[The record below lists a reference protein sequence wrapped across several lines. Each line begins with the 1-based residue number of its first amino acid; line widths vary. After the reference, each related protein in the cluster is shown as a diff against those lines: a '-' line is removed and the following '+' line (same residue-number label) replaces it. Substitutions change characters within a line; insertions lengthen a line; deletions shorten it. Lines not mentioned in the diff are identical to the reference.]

1 MKKKYLIT
9 RFIIILGTLVLS
21 RINISN
27 NKDLAVY
34 IENELNSSIPAS
46 NENLYVNKIDCDNN
60 VNAYWDND
68 KWGLF
73 ISNFSKKTKCNLYF
87 IHDTE
92 KPYWQI
98 EEVERTSVLST
109 DIFTIKISGNDSLS
123 KVTSSLDTSSLSFYV
138 NDTLQSPIKV
148 ELTKSEELNQKIT
161 YSLKV
166 HMVGGEG
173 NLKLKINSNTLT
185 DNETNQNDEITL
197 NTGITVNKNP
207 AKIMHFYDSSFTSA
221 SYQLNF
227 YKNLLDNYYKNVT
240 HNSNPSLDELALEN
254 YDLIFFNNGC
264 WTVPTVANYIFSL
277 GINVFSVGNDS
288 TSALDIIST
297 SITDSKVGNHKKVIN
312 NGLTYYLSDLI
323 AGGEDNLNLIKF
335 VDEAT
340 VLYKNNTNNIEYDS
354 LGYIKKNDKTW
365 LHSQYI
371 SNKYIIPIIQFT
383 LGELKW
389 F

>member
-1 MKKKYLIT
+1 MKKKYFIT
-9 RFIIILGTLVLS
+9 GFIIILGILVLS
-21 RINISN
+21 KVSINN

-34 IENELNSSIPAS
+34 IDNELNSSIPAN

-60 VNAYWDND
+60 VNAYWDID

-73 ISNFSKKTKCNLYF
+73 ISNLSKKTKCNLYF

-98 EEVERTSVLST
+98 EEVEKTSVLST

-197 NTGITVNKNP
+197 DTGITVSKNP
-207 AKIMHFYDSSFTSA
+207 AKILDYYDNNFVSI
-221 SYQLNF
+221 SYYQ
-227 YKNLLDNYYKNVT
+227 NLLNNYYSNVIHKNDLS
-240 HNSNPSLDELALEN
+240 SNEIISEN
-254 YDLIFFNNGC
+254 YDLVFFNDDC
-264 WTVPTVANYIFSL
+264 WTVPITANNIFNA

-288 TSALDIIST
+288 TSNLDIIKENT
-297 SITDSKVGNHKKVIN
+297 RTKNVGNHTKIIDN
-312 NGLTYYLSDLI
+312 SLTYYLPDVF
-323 AGGEDNLNLIKF
+323 AGGDDYLDLIKF

-371 SNKYIIPIIQFT
+371 SDKYIIPIIQFT
-383 LGELKW
+383 LGELK
-389 F
+389 

>member
-92 KPYWQI
+92 KPYWQM
-98 EEVERTSVLST
+98 ESVEKVNVLST
-109 DIFTIKISGNDSLS
+109 DILEFKIAGTDSLGN
-123 KVTSSLDTSSLSFYV
+123 VSSNLDISNLSFYV
-138 NDTLQSPIKV
+138 NDELESPIKV
-148 ELTKSEELNQKIT
+148 ELTKLEELNKKIT
-161 YSLKV
+161 YSIKV
-166 HMVGGEG
+166 HMVGGAG
-173 NLKLKINSNTLT
+173 NLKVKISSGTLT
-185 DNETNQNDEITL
+185 DTSNNQNAEITL
-197 NTGITVNKNP
+197 DTGINVSKNP
-207 AKIMHFYDSSFTSA
+207 AKIF
-221 SYQLNF
+221 NF
-227 YKNLLDNYYKNVT
+227 YTDKFPENSVWPKYYRNLLNNYYNDVT
-240 HNSNPSLDELALEN
+240 HSNNPTLDEIASGD
-254 YDLIFFNNGC
+254 YDLIFFNNDC

-297 SITDSKVGNHKKVIN
+297 FTENNKVGNHKKVIN
-312 NGLTYYLSDLI
+312 NGLTHYLPDLF
-323 AGGEDNLNLIKF
+323 AGSEDNLNLIKF
-335 VDEAT
+335 SEEAT
-340 VLYKNNTNNIEYDS
+340 VLYKNETNNTEYDS
-354 LGYIKKNDKTW
+354 IGYMIKNNKIW

-371 SNKYIIPIIQFT
+371 SSNYVIPMIQFA
-383 LGELKW
+383 LGQL
-389 F
+389 

>member
-68 KWGLF
+68 NWGLF

-92 KPYWQI
+92 KPYWQM
-98 EEVERTSVLST
+98 ESVEKVNVLST
-109 DIFTIKISGNDSLS
+109 DILEFKIAGTDSLGN
-123 KVTSSLDTSSLSFYV
+123 VSSNLDISNLSFYV
-138 NDTLQSPIKV
+138 NDELESPIKV
-148 ELTKSEELNQKIT
+148 ELTKLEELNKKIT
-161 YSLKV
+161 YSIKV
-166 HMVGGEG
+166 HMVGGAG
-173 NLKLKINSNTLT
+173 NLKVKISSGTLT
-185 DNETNQNDEITL
+185 DTSSNQNAEITL
-197 NTGITVNKNP
+197 DTGINVSKNP
-207 AKIMHFYDSSFTSA
+207 AKIF
-221 SYQLNF
+221 NF
-227 YKNLLDNYYKNVT
+227 YTNKFPENSVWPKYYQNLLNNYYNNVT
-240 HNSNPSLDELALEN
+240 HSNNPTLDEIASGD
-254 YDLIFFNNGC
+254 YDLIFFNNDC
-264 WTVPTVANYIFSL
+264 WTVPPVANYIFSL

-297 SITDSKVGNHKKVIN
+297 FTENSKVGNHKKVIN
-312 NGLTYYLSDLI
+312 NGLTHYLPDLF
-323 AGGEDNLNLIKF
+323 AGSEDNLNLIKF
-335 VDEAT
+335 SEEAT
-340 VLYKNNTNNIEYDS
+340 VLYKNETNNTEYDS
-354 LGYIKKNDKTW
+354 IGYMIKNNKIW

-371 SNKYIIPIIQFT
+371 SSNYVIPMIQFA
-383 LGELKW
+383 LGQL
-389 F
+389 

>member
-1 MKKKYLIT
+1 MKKKYFIT
-9 RFIIILGTLVLS
+9 GFMIILGILVLLRLS
-21 RINISN
+21 INN

-34 IENELNSSIPAS
+34 IENELNSSIPAN

-68 KWGLF
+68 TWGLF

-87 IHDTE
+87 IHDTQ

-148 ELTKSEELNQKIT
+148 ELTKLEELNKKIT
-161 YSLKV
+161 YSIKV

-197 NTGITVNKNP
+197 DTGITVSKNP
-207 AKIMHFYDSSFTSA
+207 AKILHYYAF
-221 SYQLNF
+221 
-227 YKNLLDNYYKNVT
+227 KNKDYSLSIEPLLNYYSNI
-240 HNSNPSLDELALEN
+240 NSLHEITINDVINDN
-254 YDLIFFNNGC
+254 YDLVFIDYYAWEVPTIANDIFNNNIKLVTC
-264 WTVPTVANYIFSL
+264 
-277 GINVFSVGNDS
+277 GNDS
-288 TSALDIIST
+288 TDGLDIIKSYFRGSKLESST
-297 SITDSKVGNHKKVIN
+297 KVIDN
-312 NGLTYYLSDLI
+312 KLTYYMPNIIGGDGDGETLI
-323 AGGEDNLNLIKF
+323 NFNENVTTIF
-335 VDEAT
+335 
-340 VLYKNNTNNIEYDS
+340 KNNSNGNNYDTMGYLIQNNNI
-354 LGYIKKNDKTW
+354 W
-365 LHSQYI
+365 FHSQNMYI
-371 SNKYIIPIIQFT
+371 NKYIIQIIQFT
-383 LGELKW
+383 LGQL
-389 F
+389 

>member
-9 RFIIILGTLVLS
+9 RFIIILGIIVLS
-21 RINISN
+21 RINIGN

-34 IENELNSSIPAS
+34 IDNELNSSIPTS

-68 KWGLF
+68 NWGLF

-98 EEVERTSVLST
+98 EEVEKTSVLST

-123 KVTSSLDTSSLSFYV
+123 KITSSFDTSSLSFYV

-197 NTGITVNKNP
+197 DTGITLSKNP
-207 AKIMHFYDSSFTSA
+207 LKILYYYNVEFNTKEEATYYQKLNKYYYNIDYTA
-221 SYQLNF
+221 SYSLEEVVQNGF
-227 YKNLLDNYYKNVT
+227 DVVIFDDYYW
-240 HNSNPSLDELALEN
+240 S
-254 YDLIFFNNGC
+254 
-264 WTVPTVANYIFSL
+264 VPTIANEVFDS
-277 GINVFSVGNDS
+277 GINIVSIGNDS
-288 TSALDIIST
+288 SISLSIIDTSVDNEGIGIST
-297 SITDSKVGNHKKVIN
+297 KQIN
-312 NGLTYYLSDLI
+312 NSLTNYLPNELRGDNDGQRLI
-323 AGGEDNLNLIKF
+323 HFTND
-335 VDEAT
+335 AT
-340 VLYKNNTNNIEYDS
+340 VLYKNTTNNNVYDS
-354 LGYIKKNDKTW
+354 IGYLTKNGKTW
-365 LHSQYI
+365 FHAQLM
-371 SNKYIIPIIQFT
+371 SNSGAYIIQAIQFVVNQ
-383 LGELKW
+383 LK
-389 F
+389 

>member
-92 KPYWQI
+92 KPYWQM
-98 EEVERTSVLST
+98 ESVEKVNVLST
-109 DIFTIKISGNDSLS
+109 DILEFKIAGTDSLGN
-123 KVTSSLDTSSLSFYV
+123 VSSNLDISNLSFYV
-138 NDTLQSPIKV
+138 NDELESPIKV
-148 ELTKSEELNQKIT
+148 ELTKLEELNKKIT
-161 YSLKV
+161 YSIKV
-166 HMVGGEG
+166 HMVGGAG
-173 NLKLKINSNTLT
+173 NLKVKISSGTLT
-185 DNETNQNDEITL
+185 DTSNNQNDEITL
-197 NTGITVNKNP
+197 DTGINVSKNP
-207 AKIMHFYDSSFTSA
+207 TKIFNFYDNAFPENSVWPKY
-221 SYQLNF
+221 YQ
-227 YKNLLDNYYKNVT
+227 NLLNNYYNDVT
-240 HNSNPSLDELALEN
+240 HSNNPTLDEIASGN
-254 YDLIFFNNGC
+254 YDLIFFNNDC

-297 SITDSKVGNHKKVIN
+297 FTENNKVGNHKKVIN
-312 NGLTYYLSDLI
+312 NGLTHYLPDLF
-323 AGGEDNLNLIKF
+323 AGSEDNLNLIKF
-335 VDEAT
+335 SEEAT
-340 VLYKNNTNNIEYDS
+340 VLYKNETNNTEYDS
-354 LGYIKKNDKTW
+354 IGYMIKNNKIW

-371 SNKYIIPIIQFT
+371 SSNYVIPMIQFA
-383 LGELKW
+383 LGQL
-389 F
+389 

>member
-383 LGELKW
+383 LGELK
-389 F
+389 

>member
-1 MKKKYLIT
+1 MKKKYFIT
-9 RFIIILGTLVLS
+9 GFIIILGILVLS
-21 RINISN
+21 KVSINS

-68 KWGLF
+68 NWGLF

-98 EEVERTSVLST
+98 EEVEKTSVLST

-148 ELTKSEELNQKIT
+148 ELTKLEESNKKII

-240 HNSNPSLDELALEN
+240 HNSNPSLDELALGN

-383 LGELKW
+383 LGELK
-389 F
+389 

>member
-9 RFIIILGTLVLS
+9 GFIIILGILVLS
-21 RINISN
+21 KVSINN
-27 NKDLAVY
+27 NKELAVY

-68 KWGLF
+68 NWGLF

-87 IHDTE
+87 IHDNE

-98 EEVERTSVLST
+98 EEVEKTSVLST

-148 ELTKSEELNQKIT
+148 ELTKLEELNKKIT

-166 HMVGGEG
+166 HMVGGQG

-197 NTGITVNKNP
+197 DTGITVNKNP
-207 AKIMHFYDSSFTSA
+207 LKILHYYNGGFSTKEEALYYGLINKYYSNITYTQ
-221 SYQLNF
+221 SYSLAEILQGGF
-227 YKNLLDNYYKNVT
+227 DVIVFDDFGWAV
-240 HNSNPSLDELALEN
+240 PS
-254 YDLIFFNNGC
+254 
-264 WTVPTVANYIFSL
+264 VANEAFDS
-277 GINVFSVGNDS
+277 GINIVSVGNDS
-288 TSALDIIST
+288 SSDLSIIDTYVVSKGIGTST
-297 SITDSKVGNHKKVIN
+297 KQIN
-312 NGLTYYLSDLI
+312 NSLTNYLPNELSGDNDGQTLI
-323 AGGEDNLNLIKF
+323 HFTNG
-335 VDEAT
+335 AT
-340 VLYKNNTNNIEYDS
+340 VLYKNTTNDNIYDS
-354 LGYIKKNDKTW
+354 IGYLTKNDKTW
-365 LHSQYI
+365 FHAQLITNSEA
-371 SNKYIIPIIQFT
+371 YIIQAIQFVVNQ
-383 LGELKW
+383 LK
-389 F
+389 

>member
-92 KPYWQI
+92 KPYWQM
-98 EEVERTSVLST
+98 ESVEKVNVLST
-109 DIFTIKISGNDSLS
+109 DILEFKIAGTDSLGN
-123 KVTSSLDTSSLSFYV
+123 VSSNLDISNLSFYV
-138 NDTLQSPIKV
+138 NDELESPIKV
-148 ELTKSEELNQKIT
+148 ELTKLEELNKKIT
-161 YSLKV
+161 YSIKV
-166 HMVGGEG
+166 HMVGGAG
-173 NLKLKINSNTLT
+173 NLKVKISSGTLT
-185 DNETNQNDEITL
+185 DTSSNQNAEITL
-197 NTGITVNKNP
+197 DTGINVSKNP
-207 AKIMHFYDSSFTSA
+207 AKIF
-221 SYQLNF
+221 NF
-227 YKNLLDNYYKNVT
+227 YTNKFPENSVWPKYYQNLLNNYYNNVT
-240 HNSNPSLDELALEN
+240 HSNNPTLDEIASGD
-254 YDLIFFNNGC
+254 YDLIFFNNDC
-264 WTVPTVANYIFSL
+264 WTVPPVANYIFSL

-297 SITDSKVGNHKKVIN
+297 FTENSKVGNHKKVIN
-312 NGLTYYLSDLI
+312 NGLTHYLPDLF
-323 AGGEDNLNLIKF
+323 AGSEDNLNLIKF
-335 VDEAT
+335 SEEAT
-340 VLYKNNTNNIEYDS
+340 VLYKNETNNTEYDS
-354 LGYIKKNDKTW
+354 IGYMIKNNKIW

-371 SNKYIIPIIQFT
+371 SSNYVIPMIQFA
-383 LGELKW
+383 LGQL
-389 F
+389 

>member
-34 IENELNSSIPAS
+34 IDNELNSSIPAS

-383 LGELKW
+383 LGELK
-389 F
+389 

>member
-1 MKKKYLIT
+1 MKKKYFIT
-9 RFIIILGTLVLS
+9 GFIIILGILVLS
-21 RINISN
+21 KVSINN
-27 NKDLAVY
+27 NKYLAVY

-68 KWGLF
+68 NWGLF

-98 EEVERTSVLST
+98 EEVEKTSVLST

-148 ELTKSEELNQKIT
+148 ELTKLEELNQKIT
-161 YSLKV
+161 YSIKV

-197 NTGITVNKNP
+197 DTGITVSKNP
-207 AKIMHFYDSSFTSA
+207 LKILHYYSTSETEY
-221 SYQLNF
+221 SIRSN
-227 YKNLLDNYYKNVT
+227 KETIDKYYNNVT
-240 HNSNPSLDELALEN
+240 HTNNYALEKIISEKF
-254 YDLIFFNNGC
+254 DLVFLNFAVWG
-264 WTVPTVANYIFSL
+264 VPATANSIFSAN
-277 GINVFSVGNDS
+277 INLLSLGND
-288 TSALDIIST
+288 ANADLDIIKTNTHSA
-297 SITDSKVGNHKKVIN
+297 SVEPSRKILN
-312 NGLTYYLSDLI
+312 NKLTYYMTDMIKGSSDSQQ
-323 AGGEDNLNLIKF
+323 LIKF
-335 VDEAT
+335 NNDVV
-340 VLYKNNTNNIEYDS
+340 VLYKNTTNDIEYDS
-354 LGYIKKNDKTW
+354 IGYIEQNGKVW
-365 LHSQYI
+365 LHSQIYEGQDYI
-371 SNKYIIPIIQFT
+371 VPMMQFT
-383 LGELKW
+383 LGQL
-389 F
+389 

>member
-123 KVTSSLDTSSLSFYV
+123 KITSSLDTSSLSFYV
-138 NDTLQSPIKV
+138 NDTLQSPVKV
-148 ELTKSEELNQKIT
+148 ELTKLEELNKKIT

-383 LGELKW
+383 LGELK
-389 F
+389 

>member
-1 MKKKYLIT
+1 MKKKYFIT
-9 RFIIILGTLVLS
+9 GFIIILGILVLS
-21 RINISN
+21 KVSINN

-68 KWGLF
+68 NWGLF

-98 EEVERTSVLST
+98 EEVEKTSVLST

-138 NDTLQSPIKV
+138 NDTYESPIKV
-148 ELTKSEELNQKIT
+148 ELTKLEELNKKIT
-161 YSLKV
+161 YSIKV

-197 NTGITVNKNP
+197 DTGITVSKNP
-207 AKIMHFYDSSFTSA
+207 LKILHYYNGGFSTKEEALYYGLINKYYSNITYTQ
-221 SYQLNF
+221 SYSLAEILQSGF
-227 YKNLLDNYYKNVT
+227 DVIVFDDYYWDV
-240 HNSNPSLDELALEN
+240 PS
-254 YDLIFFNNGC
+254 
-264 WTVPTVANYIFSL
+264 VANEAFDS
-277 GINVFSVGNDS
+277 GINIVSVGNDS
-288 TSALDIIST
+288 SSDLSIIDTSVDNEGIGTST
-297 SITDSKVGNHKKVIN
+297 KQIN
-312 NGLTYYLSDLI
+312 NSLTNYLPNELSGDYDSQQLI
-323 AGGEDNLNLIKF
+323 HFTND
-335 VDEAT
+335 AT
-340 VLYKNNTNNIEYDS
+340 VLYKNTTNDNIYDS
-354 LGYIKKNDKTW
+354 IGYLTKNDKTW
-365 LHSQYI
+365 FHAQLVTNSGA
-371 SNKYIIPIIQFT
+371 YIIQAIQFVVNQ
-383 LGELKW
+383 LK
-389 F
+389 

>member
-34 IENELNSSIPAS
+34 IDNELNSSIPAS

-123 KVTSSLDTSSLSFYV
+123 KITSSLDTSSLSFYV
-138 NDTLQSPIKV
+138 NDTLQSPVKV
-148 ELTKSEELNQKIT
+148 ELTKLEELNKKIT

-383 LGELKW
+383 LGELK
-389 F
+389 

>member
-9 RFIIILGTLVLS
+9 GFIIILGILVLS
-21 RINISN
+21 RINLNN
-27 NKDLAVY
+27 NKELAVY

-68 KWGLF
+68 TWGLF

-98 EEVERTSVLST
+98 EEVEKTSVLST

-138 NDTLQSPIKV
+138 NDTYESPIKV
-148 ELTKSEELNQKIT
+148 ELTKLEELNKKIT

-173 NLKLKINSNTLT
+173 NLKLKINSNTLA

-197 NTGITVNKNP
+197 DTGITVSKNP
-207 AKIMHFYDSSFTSA
+207 AKIYYYIRND
-221 SYQLNF
+221 YRDLRIIN
-227 YKNLLDNYYKNVT
+227 NYYQDAYKESGDNIDL
-240 HNSNPSLDELALEN
+240 NKILSEN
-254 YDLIFFNNGC
+254 YDL
-264 WTVPTVANYIFSL
+264 
-277 GINVFSVGNDS
+277 VFSYDAVWTTSDTVNTVWQNNINLITAGNDNGS
-288 TSALDIIST
+288 QLDIIKEAVNST
-297 SITDSKVGNHKKVIN
+297 YANESHRLIN
-312 NGLTYYLSDLI
+312 NAVTYYLPETFGKDTDTSL
-323 AGGEDNLNLIKF
+323 ALIKF
-335 VDEAT
+335 RDEAT
-340 VLYKNNTNNIEYDS
+340 TLYANNTNNTEYGTI
-354 LGYIKKNDKTW
+354 GYWQQNGKIWFHIQSDYMGNNILT
-365 LHSQYI
+365 YTV
-371 SNKYIIPIIQFT
+371 IPIIQFT
-383 LGELKW
+383 LGELK
-389 F
+389 

>member
-1 MKKKYLIT
+1 MKKKYFIT
-9 RFIIILGTLVLS
+9 GFIIILGILVLS
-21 RINISN
+21 KVSINS

-68 KWGLF
+68 NWGLF

-98 EEVERTSVLST
+98 EEVEKTSVLST

-148 ELTKSEELNQKIT
+148 ELTKLEESNKKII

-166 HMVGGEG
+166 HMIGGEG

-240 HNSNPSLDELALEN
+240 HNSNPSLDELASGN

-383 LGELKW
+383 LGELK
-389 F
+389 

>member
-34 IENELNSSIPAS
+34 IDNELNSSIPAS

-123 KVTSSLDTSSLSFYV
+123 KITSSLDTSSLSFYV
-138 NDTLQSPIKV
+138 NDTLQSPVKV
-148 ELTKSEELNQKIT
+148 ELTKLEELNKKIT

-297 SITDSKVGNHKKVIN
+297 FTENSKVGNHKKVIN
-312 NGLTYYLSDLI
+312 NGLTHYLPDLF
-323 AGGEDNLNLIKF
+323 AGSEDNLNLIKF
-335 VDEAT
+335 SEEAT
-340 VLYKNNTNNIEYDS
+340 VLYKNETNNTEYDS
-354 LGYIKKNDKTW
+354 IGYMIKNNKIW

-371 SNKYIIPIIQFT
+371 SSNYVIPMIQFA
-383 LGELKW
+383 LGQL
-389 F
+389 